1 MKNSLNKS
9 IIERYSRQIVLKDV
23 GVVGQK
29 AIINSKVLIIGAGGL
44 GCPVALYA
52 SAAGF
57 GHIEICDDDTIDLTN
72 LNRQIAH
79 KNNKVGHNKAENLV
93 QECSNINPNITI
105 ISNKKKFDKST
116 DINKFDLIFDC
127 SDNAE
132 TKYTI
137 NLLSHLYKKTLI
149 SGSAVQMEGQLAIWK
164 SGVNKDYP
172 CYECVFP
179 KTEEVAPITNCREA
193 GIIGP
198 ITGLIGSMQV
208 NEGIKEIALKN
219 YDTSAG
225 YLFLYD
231 GLVQSLDKIKL
242 TKNKKCPVCSI

>member
-1 MKNSLNKS
+1 MLNDDDLTRYARQV
-9 IIERYSRQIVLKDV
+9 IIPNFDEEGQEKLLGTKCLIV
-23 GVVGQK
+23 
-29 AIINSKVLIIGAGGL
+29 GAGGL

-57 GHIEICDDDTIDLTN
+57 GHIEICDDDTIELTN

-79 KNNKVGHNKAENLV
+79 KNNKIGHNKAENLV
-93 QECSNINPNITI
+93 RECSKINPNISI
-105 ISNKKKFDKST
+105 KSNKKNLDQST
-116 DINKFDLIFDC
+116 DISNFDLIFDC
-127 SDNAE
+127 SDNPK

-137 NLLSHLYKKTLI
+137 NLLSHLSQKTLI
-149 SGSAVQMEGQLAIWK
+149 SGSAVQMEGQLAVWK
-164 SGVNKDYP
+164 SGLNKSYP

-179 KTEEVAPITNCREA
+179 KTNEKAPITNCREA

-208 NEGIKEIALKN
+208 NEGIKEIAFKN
-219 YDTSAG
+219 YQSRAG

-231 GLVQSLDKIKL
+231 GLAQSLDKIKL
-242 TKNKKCPVCSI
+242 TKNQNCPVCSI